1 MARLTGVGRQ
11 PIGLGATML
20 AAVSWGFT
28 GIFAVLASAPGLV
41 VTFYRLWLSAALVT
55 IVLYASGRR
64 LSWAVMRAS
73 WLGGVFLASDI
84 AMFIDAALLPGLADG
99 DEIVAV
105 QPAPVVLGHR

>member
-1 MARLTGVGRQ
+1 MALLTRVGRQ

-41 VTFYRLWLSAALVT
+41 VTFYRLWLAAALVV

-64 LSWAVMRAS
+64 LTWAVMRAS

-84 AMFIDAALLPGLADG
+84 ALF
-99 DEIVAV
+99 IVAV
-105 QPAPVVLGHR
+105 KLTSVVGGTPRVGAQAL